1 MTVKIPKIKTI
12 LYCTQLGP
20 NSAYVFLYA
29 YALAKSLGARIAVL
43 HVVETLSP
51 SQESLLERYSG
62 EGSVDEIVE
71 RQEAEARERIEKRIA
86 RFLEKVGEGEDAA
99 AAAVGQVIIAEGRV
113 RRQILAHVES
123 EGADLVVMGAHAES
137 TLLEGLLGGTAQK
150 VLKSCPVPVLVV
162 QVPEGLQDLTVVDV

>member
-1 MTVKIPKIKTI
+1 MTTKLPEIEKI

-29 YALAKSLGARIAVL
+29 YALARRLGARIAVL

-62 EGSVDEIVE
+62 EGSVDELVE
-71 RQEAEARERIEKRIA
+71 HHEAEARERIEKRLA
-86 RFLEKVGEGEDAA
+86 RFLAEVGEGEDPAA
-99 AAAVGQVIIAEGRV
+99 RVDRVIIAEGRV

-123 EGADLVVMGAHAES
+123 EGVDLVVMGAHAES
-137 TLLEGLLGGTAQK
+137 TLLEGVLGGTAQK

-162 QVPEGLQDLTVVDV
+162 QVPEGRQDLTMVDV